1 MTIGRRLFA
10 VGAAV
15 LLAWTA
21 AVEVVVRGGERPAPA
36 RTSQLI
42 AGRPVSAAATH
53 PRITAPR
60 ITAPRITAP
69 RITAPPATTHAI
81 TRPARPD
88 NGAGE
93 PPRPAANDAADPAA
107 AGPAVIRDPALTGL
121 ARRWCTAYLRWGR
134 EPRGSAAAALRV
146 LSTPELSAS
155 LAARPP
161 LPAGAP
167 ESPVT
172 VGQIQLF
179 AATAGYSAIVD
190 LDGDGA
196 DVVLELL
203 ITPTASGPRVSALY
217 L

>member
-53 PRITAPR
+53 
-60 ITAPRITAP
+60 PRITAP

>member
-60 ITAPRITAP
+60 ITAP
-69 RITAPPATTHAI
+69 PATTHAI
-81 TRPARPD
+81 SRPARPD

>member
-53 PRITAPR
+53 
-60 ITAPRITAP
+60 P

-172 VGQIQLF
+172 VGRIQTF
-179 AATAGYSAIVD
+179 AAAVGDSAIVD

>member
-1 MTIGRRLFA
+1 VTIGRRLFA

-53 PRITAPR
+53 
-60 ITAPRITAP
+60 PRITAP